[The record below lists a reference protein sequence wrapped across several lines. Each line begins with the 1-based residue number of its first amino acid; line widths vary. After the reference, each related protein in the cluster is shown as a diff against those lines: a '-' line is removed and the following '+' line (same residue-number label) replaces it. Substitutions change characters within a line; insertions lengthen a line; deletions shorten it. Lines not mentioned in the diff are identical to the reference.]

1 MNLNTCTTLF
11 RIDFTAFS
19 LLLKNISTRTFMK
32 KFLSYL
38 LYLSLCFSYSQ
49 DSVLI
54 KSKVANAITEL
65 RDFVAIPNDA
75 LNADDIDSNLF
86 WLRKKF
92 TERGFNSSILDTEGL
107 PLFFAALPM
116 DDSKPTILFYMHLDG
131 QSVDPSKWDQPDP
144 YKVVL
149 KSKTEDGWKTEPF
162 SDLSNDINYD
172 WRLFGRSTSDDK
184 GPIVM
189 FLNAIDILTKEN
201 VDIPYNVKVIL
212 DSEEEKSSAP
222 LPKAVRT
229 YKDLLKADFLVI
241 NDGPVHVSGK
251 PTIVYGCRGITTL
264 SLTTYGPIIPQH
276 SGHYGNYAP
285 NPGFQLAQLL
295 ATMKDA
301 EGKVLI
307 KGYYDGITLDEATLE
322 ILKSVPDN
330 AEEIN
335 SNLAISTPEK
345 VGSFYQESLQYPS
358 LNIRGLGSAW
368 IGDQART
375 IVPATATAELDLRLV
390 PESDGNRLKT
400 LVKEHIKK
408 QGYHVMNTVPTKEER
423 LKYGHIV
430 TVQEGSVTDAFRT
443 DLNNPYG
450 NSIVKTLE
458 NKFGEKPVQIR
469 IMGGTVPISPFI
481 NELKIPAFIV
491 PMVNPD
497 NNQHSPNEN
506 LKIGQIAYGIKLFCA
521 LLSTE
526 M

>member
-1 MNLNTCTTLF
+1 MKKLL
-11 RIDFTAFS
+11 S
-19 LLLKNISTRTFMK
+19 LLLLISFYMG
-32 KFLSYL
+32 
-38 LYLSLCFSYSQ
+38 YSQ
-49 DSVLI
+49 DSIVI
-54 KSKVANAITEL
+54 KSKVANAISEL
-65 RDFVAIPNDA
+65 REFVSIPNDA
-75 LNADDIDSNLF
+75 LNADDIDTNLY

-92 TERGFNSSILDTEGL
+92 TERGFNSSILETEGL

-116 DDSKPTILFYMHLDG
+116 DDNKPTILFYMHLDG
-131 QSVDPSKWDQPDP
+131 QSVDATKWDQPDP
-144 YKVVL
+144 YKATL
-149 KSKTEDGWKTEPF
+149 KSKNGESWTTESFT
-162 SDLSNDINYD
+162 DLSDDINYD

-189 FLNAIDILTKEN
+189 FLNAMDILKKEN
-201 VDIPYNVKVIL
+201 VEIPYNVKVIL

-251 PTIVYGCRGITTL
+251 PTIVYGCRGITSL
-264 SLTTYGPIIPQH
+264 SITTYGPLKPQH

-295 ATMKDA
+295 ATMKDSD
-301 EGKVLI
+301 GRVQI
-307 KGYYDGITLDEATLE
+307 KGYYDGITLDDATLD

-330 AEEIN
+330 VDEIN
-335 SNLAISTPEK
+335 SNLAIANPEK

-368 IGDQART
+368 IGEQART

-390 PESDGNRLKT
+390 PESDGTRLKS
-400 LVKEHIKK
+400 LVKEHIKNE
-408 QGYHVMNTVPTKEER
+408 GFHVINTVPTIDDR
-423 LKYGHIV
+423 LKFDKIA
-430 TVQEGSVTDAFRT
+430 TVIEGSVTDAFRT
-443 DLNNPYG
+443 DLDNPFG
-450 NSIVKTLE
+450 EVIVNRMEDT
-458 NKFGEKPVQIR
+458 FGEKPVQIR

-481 NELKIPAFIV
+481 NELKIPAFIL

-506 LKIGQIAYGIKLFCA
+506 LKIGQIAYGIELFYT
-521 LLSTE
+521 LLSPKLIE
-526 M
+526 

>member
-1 MNLNTCTTLF
+1 MKKLLTLTF
-11 RIDFTAFS
+11 LLLLFTAH
-19 LLLKNISTRTFMK
+19 
-32 KFLSYL
+32 
-38 LYLSLCFSYSQ
+38 SQ
-49 DSVLI
+49 DSILI
-54 KSKVANAITEL
+54 KSKVANAIGEL
-65 RDFVAIPNDA
+65 REFVAIPNDA

-92 TERGFNSSILDTEGL
+92 TERGFNSTILETKGL

-116 DDSKPTILFYMHLDG
+116 DDNKPTILFYMHLDG
-131 QSVDPSKWDQPDP
+131 QSVDATKWDQPDP

-149 KSKTEDGWKTEPF
+149 KSKTEDDWKTESF
-162 SDLSNDINYD
+162 SELNDDINYD

-184 GPIVM
+184 GPIIM
-189 FLNAIDILTKEN
+189 FLNAIDALKKDAI
-201 VDIPYNVKVIL
+201 DIPFNVKVIL

-222 LPKAVRT
+222 LPQAVRT

-264 SLTTYGPIIPQH
+264 SITTHGPIKPQH

-295 ATMKDA
+295 ATMKDTN
-301 EGKVLI
+301 GKVLI
-307 KGYYDGITLDEATLE
+307 KGYYDGISLDDATLA

-330 AEEIN
+330 ADVIN
-335 SNLAISTPEK
+335 SNLAISNPEK
-345 VGSFYQESLQYPS
+345 VGGFYQEALQYPS
-358 LNIRGLGSAW
+358 LNIRGLGSGW
-368 IGDQART
+368 VGEKART

-390 PESDGNRLKT
+390 PESDGTKLKN
-400 LVKEHIKK
+400 LVKEHIKN
-408 QGYHVMNTVPTKEER
+408 QGFHVMSTEPTLEDR
-423 LKYGHIV
+423 LKFDKIV
-430 TVQEGSVTDAFRT
+430 TIKEGSVTDAFRT
-443 DLNNPYG
+443 DLNNPFG
-450 NSIVKTLE
+450 NNIVKTME
-458 NKFGEKPVQIR
+458 SKFGEKPVQIR

-506 LKIGQIAYGIKLFCA
+506 LKIGQIAYGIKLFYA
-521 LLSTE
+521 LLSPSKTE
-526 M
+526 